1 MMAYN
6 LLKFVHVVL
15 AITAV
20 GTNITYA
27 VWLSRAGR
35 EARHLEFALKGI
47 KALDDRLANP
57 AYGLLF
63 LTGLGLLYLGRI
75 PWTTPWTLT
84 AIVLF
89 AVVIGLAA
97 RGFTPL
103 LRRQIE
109 ALGADGP
116 ESPAFQALAAK
127 SQRVGILLLVVVL
140 VIVFL
145 MVTKPR
151 LWA

>member
-1 MMAYN
+1 MSPYN

-27 VWLSRAGR
+27 LWLPRAAR
-35 EARHLEFALKGI
+35 EPRHLEFALRGI
-47 KALDDRLANP
+47 KVLDDRLANP

-63 LTGLGLLYLGRI
+63 LTGLGLLYLGRLR
-75 PWTTPWTLT
+75 WTTPWILT
-84 AIVLF
+84 AIVLYVI
-89 AVVIGLAA
+89 VVGLAA

-109 ALGADGP
+109 VLGADGP

-127 SQRVGILLLVVVL
+127 SQRVGIFLTVVVL
-140 VIVFL
+140 LIVFL

-151 LWA
+151 LWG